1 MGGNP
6 KTHSTNNCLKKKG
19 LEEASKIG
27 GDPVKK
33 KSKAEIEAIDATLE
47 LYLNKEKGKPFYI
60 VQGVAITKEQLEEK
74 MNNPEWVKGFKA
86 GRWDLKVSNDKE
98 TENKLAAIYDSKDTT
113 KTEDDAVQEPSTEK
127 VDAQAPTSIAHRCM
141 GGGYM
146 FDYYYADLIDLQL
159 NETVASIESRGW
171 SEGCPP
177 LSGKIFTNTTKMVV
191 NSWE

>member
-1 MGGNP
+1 MRKIERG
-6 KTHSTNNCLKKKG
+6 LKKAGFKVLRSSSVNEAIEVSG
-19 LEEASKIG
+19 KKIIKYNEAS
-27 GDPVKK
+27 
-33 KSKAEIEAIDATLE
+33 TRYFL
-47 LYLNKEKGKPFYI
+47 
-60 VQGVAITKEQLEEK
+60 
-74 MNNPEWVKGFKA
+74 
-86 GRWDLKVSNDKE
+86 R
-98 TENKLAAIYDSKDTT
+98 
-113 KTEDDAVQEPSTEK
+113 

-146 FDYYYADLIDLQL
+146 FDYYYADLIDLQS

>member
-1 MGGNP
+1 MLSPMKKLLAIIVLGLFLTGCVAIGNQNLEIENKINEPKVIAVNVNSGGP
-6 KTHSTNNCLKKKG
+6 WMRKIERGLKKAGFKVLRSSSVNEAIEVSG
-19 LEEASKIG
+19 KKIIKYNEAS
-27 GDPVKK
+27 
-33 KSKAEIEAIDATLE
+33 TRYFL
-47 LYLNKEKGKPFYI
+47 
-60 VQGVAITKEQLEEK
+60 
-74 MNNPEWVKGFKA
+74 
-86 GRWDLKVSNDKE
+86 R
-98 TENKLAAIYDSKDTT
+98 
-113 KTEDDAVQEPSTEK
+113 

-146 FDYYYADLIDLQL
+146 FDYYYADLIDLQS